1 MRRRHEESLDVWPAF
16 TDFITS
22 LSFVLIFV
30 LVSLVYINHD
40 VLQKSQ
46 QLEEQRKQ
54 LEQEKSALQFS
65 QKKLQEQLLSKRLES
80 EVLALHREQFKQY
93 FEQTRP
99 QHAPSKAE
107 LFQLQSRNTDRVVL
121 RIHFAVGDASITDQG
136 RRDLQLIAPVLM
148 KKFALFD
155 SIEVEGHSDD
165 QALSP
170 GGLFASNWELSAARA
185 GTVVRFLRDQ
195 FPTRL
200 PPWKIKATGRSMYCP
215 SNWEEQQFAQLKRN
229 QVVQDPP
236 YVKAA
241 NDTATLQDHNRRIE
255 ILLNYRNPTDRE
267 MAEYKQLHR

>member
-1 MRRRHEESLDVWPAF
+1 MRRRQEESLDVWPAF

-30 LVSLVYINHD
+30 LVSLLYINHD
-40 VLQKSQ
+40 VIHKSQ
-46 QLEEQRKQ
+46 ELEKQRRQLEKD
-54 LEQEKSALQFS
+54 KSALQVS
-65 QKKLQEQLLSKRLES
+65 QKTLKDQLLSKRLES
-80 EVLALHREQFKQY
+80 EVLALHREQFKRY

-107 LFQLQSRNTDRVVL
+107 LFQYQSHNTDRVVL
-121 RIHFAVGDASITDQG
+121 RIRFAVGDASITDQG

-148 KKFALFD
+148 KKFELLD

-195 FPTRL
+195 YPTQL

-215 SNWEEQQFAQLKRN
+215 SNWEEKQFGQLKGN

-241 NDTATLQDHNRRIE
+241 NRTATLQEHNRRIE
-255 ILLNYRNPTDRE
+255 ILLNYRNPTARE
-267 MAEYKQLHR
+267 MADYKRHQR